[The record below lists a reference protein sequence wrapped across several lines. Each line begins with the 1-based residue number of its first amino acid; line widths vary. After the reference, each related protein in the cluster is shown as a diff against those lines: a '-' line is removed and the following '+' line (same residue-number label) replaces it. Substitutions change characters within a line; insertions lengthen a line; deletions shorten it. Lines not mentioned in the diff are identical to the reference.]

1 MKVLLLGAI
10 LVLLLGRAIS
20 ELSAKVVEIDGSS
33 KTDDVA
39 KPKSKQQQ
47 RPPSKESKG
56 RGKKE
61 AKGRIHP
68 VPPLPVARDK
78 MTMFDPD
85 NTTIF
90 ISIASYRDPE
100 LNATLV
106 DLFGKAQYPG
116 MLRVTV
122 LLQED
127 EAFLERGEG
136 GGAWYPQELLS
147 RGGEINILPRNY
159 KEAKGAG
166 EARATIQKRYN
177 NETFYMQLDSHHRF
191 ARNWDTTVI
200 SKLTMLERFSK
211 KPGGSSLRYI
221 IHILSTV
228 HNCAALTLTPLYLTP
243 EPQSLASTLVATSLA
258 TARKRSRN
266 PSKDDPSG

>member
-1 MKVLLLGAI
+1 M
-10 LVLLLGRAIS
+10 VLLLGRAIS
-20 ELSAKVVEIDGSS
+20 ELSAEVVEIDGSS

-100 LNATLV
+100 LNATLA

-228 HNCAALTLTPLYLTP
+228 HNCAALTLTPPLPY
-243 EPQSLASTLVATSLA
+243 S
-258 TARKRSRN
+258 
-266 PSKDDPSG
+266 